1 MATCRAREERA
12 RIQARDTL
20 FRENNRSRFNSSNP
34 RSECKGLRI
43 SDNICTDPQEIVSHF
58 RNYFKELATLSQ
70 SQSSSLTEAESIIP
84 DLEISS
90 FLNCENILDTEV
102 ELEEIEDALRTLKL
116 GKSGGIDSLD
126 PKHIYLGGATLS
138 LWLKK
143 IFNRIIILE
152 QIPTSL
158 NEGLI
163 IPVHKGKGKDP
174 FQPGSYRGITLSSVI
189 SKLLEIILLR
199 RLSPLLEEA
208 GVPDFAQTAYQK
220 GLSCADAI
228 FAMQETLLTHVR
240 DGGKPFLCLYDIEKA
255 FDSVEIPIL
264 LKQLYSI
271 GINGKLW
278 RLLKHWYSTSSARV
292 KVNGCVS
299 SCFNISGGVKQ
310 DSVLSPTLFLIVM
323 DLLLRRM
330 RESEYGLYVRGTY
343 MGGAIHADDLR
354 TTAASSD
361 SVSRQDEVI
370 NSFASDSCLKL
381 NTTKF
386 EVVKISPYSRDMA
399 FVQIGNS
406 NISTSSASK
415 CLGVWWNSNLSA
427 QTSVSDNINKARKAF
442 FALGRLGAFQGIL
455 NPLSS
460 CSIFETC
467 IIPILLYGSETWLLD
482 STSLITLESFQHEI
496 GCRILRVPKF
506 YSKLAVRIGLHWPTV
521 ATRVLIRKFS
531 FLSKLLS
538 GTKDTISRRVFS
550 SLAMENIYETSIV
563 QQCRMLEANLGT
575 CVLAKCLSDPEGAP
589 DIIRRDKKHILKSD
603 FKILLSSAT
612 QRCGSAAAAAR
623 VATHTS
629 WRRLWDV
636 ALDQGVKGTRIMQAI
651 FKELC
656 RPSSCFQCS
665 LCDSVVPSNSS
676 CLEHACTNHPS
687 EMENLSYNHLISL
700 LINADSAVSI
710 FSSCKRVSYSSCF
723 WTLKYSN

>member
-1 MATCRAREERA
+1 M
-12 RIQARDTL
+12 
-20 FRENNRSRFNSSNP
+20 
-34 RSECKGLRI
+34 
-43 SDNICTDPQEIVSHF
+43 
-58 RNYFKELATLSQ
+58 
-70 SQSSSLTEAESIIP
+70 
-84 DLEISS
+84 
-90 FLNCENILDTEV
+90 
-102 ELEEIEDALRTLKL
+102 
-116 GKSGGIDSLD
+116 
-126 PKHIYLGGATLS
+126 
-138 LWLKK
+138 
-143 IFNRIIILE
+143 
-152 QIPTSL
+152 
-158 NEGLI
+158 
-163 IPVHKGKGKDP
+163 
-174 FQPGSYRGITLSSVI
+174 
-189 SKLLEIILLR
+189 
-199 RLSPLLEEA
+199 
-208 GVPDFAQTAYQK
+208 
-220 GLSCADAI
+220 
-228 FAMQETLLTHVR
+228 
-240 DGGKPFLCLYDIEKA
+240 
-255 FDSVEIPIL
+255 
-264 LKQLYSI
+264 
-271 GINGKLW
+271 
-278 RLLKHWYSTSSARV
+278 
-292 KVNGCVS
+292 
-299 SCFNISGGVKQ
+299 
-310 DSVLSPTLFLIVM
+310 
-323 DLLLRRM
+323 
-330 RESEYGLYVRGTY
+330 
-343 MGGAIHADDLR
+343 
-354 TTAASSD
+354 
-361 SVSRQDEVI
+361 
-370 NSFASDSCLKL
+370 
-381 NTTKF
+381 
-386 EVVKISPYSRDMA
+386 
-399 FVQIGNS
+399 
-406 NISTSSASK
+406 
-415 CLGVWWNSNLSA
+415 
-427 QTSVSDNINKARKAF
+427 
-442 FALGRLGAFQGIL
+442 
-455 NPLSS
+455 
-460 CSIFETC
+460 
-467 IIPILLYGSETWLLD
+467 LD